1 MLYAFRVMG
10 IILWEL
16 NALPEQ
22 SCAKGK
28 KKAKAV
34 LSCSSVFLVLGH
46 WWDAAKEP
54 FPILLGVYLPPA
66 NVWACECILKVGIRR
81 H

>member
-28 KKAKAV
+28 KKAKGV